1 MTRGGPPAPLPPAVA
16 RLLALALAILLPCLP
31 LARAAGI
38 AEKPECAMH
47 RVTAKRLPCHDMGAS
62 KHDCCK
68 RETSFARDLCSCGHS
83 DEASGVSRE
92 PSLAPARARYSIAV
106 AGSPLKIAPVRMST
120 RVAEPPDTPPPI
132 CRS

>member
-1 MTRGGPPAPLPPAVA
+1 MA
-16 RLLALALAILLPCLP
+16 RLLAFTLAILLPSLP

-47 RVTAKRLPCHDMGAS
+47 RAAAKRLPCHEMGTPKPGVHSS

-68 RETSFARDLCSCGHS
+68 RETRFARDLCSCGHS

-106 AGSPLKIAPVRMST
+106 AASPLKITPVLMST
-120 RVAEPPDTPPPI
+120 RAAGPPDTPPPI
-132 CRS
+132 SRS